1 MKAFLFPGQGS
12 QEVGMGADLFRSDP
26 DFQALVD
33 HASKAVGEDLERLCL
48 RGPESR
54 LVRSR
59 VLQPLIVCVSLGYL
73 RHLTAQGIRP
83 DVVLGHSL
91 GELSALAA
99 AGIVSFEHA
108 VTLAAQR
115 GELMEAAAA
124 TVAGGMMAVITPER
138 ERLLQ
143 CLAASAPSDRVV
155 LANDNAPNQI
165 VLSGLLEALTSCA
178 EAIARE
184 KLGTWRML
192 AVPGPW
198 HSPFLQEARRQF
210 ATFVESVPF
219 RVPVVPML
227 FNLTAETEADPA
239 RIRILITRILTQ
251 PVRWRDCM
259 TQLKRLDARELFEIG
274 PGRVLAGLARAN
286 GFGDQTHVWPIN
298 NLRGVERAVQLPGS
312 AGLPDSPL
320 T

>member
-1 MKAFLFPGQGS
+1 MNAFLFPGQGS

-26 DFQALVD
+26 DFRALVD

-54 LVRSR
+54 LARSR
-59 VLQPLIVCVSLGYL
+59 ALQPLMVCVSLGYL

-99 AGIVSFEHA
+99 AGVISFEQA

-124 TVAGGMMAVITPER
+124 AVAGGMTAVITPDR
-138 ERLLQ
+138 ERLLHW
-143 CLAASAPSDRVV
+143 LAASAPSDRLV

-165 VLSGLLEALTSCA
+165 VLSGLREALDSWA

-184 KLGTWRML
+184 KLGTCRRL
-192 AVPGPW
+192 TVPGPW

-210 ATFVESVPF
+210 ATLVDSVPF

-227 FNLTAETEADPA
+227 FNLSAETEADPA

-259 TQLKRLDARELFEIG
+259 SQLKRLDARELFEIG

-286 GFGDQTHVWPIN
+286 GFGDQARVWTIN
-298 NLRGVERAVQLPGS
+298 NLRGVERAIQASFP
-312 AGLPDSPL
+312 
-320 T
+320 